1 MSERREV
8 RGWVARWPS
17 VDPGDG
23 RAYFLVFR
31 IGKPKEDQSVVIRHA
46 DDDAALLETL
56 DAARRELNEAHRELG
71 RLRARV
77 ALLQRGAEK
86 RWRPSKFIPIP
97 EPETD

>member
-1 MSERREV
+1 MTDHEKDRKAEEQV
-8 RGWVARWPS
+8 RSLRGANLEHETRLIP
-17 VDPGDG
+17 
-23 RAYFLVFR
+23 
-31 IGKPKEDQSVVIRHA
+31 RHA